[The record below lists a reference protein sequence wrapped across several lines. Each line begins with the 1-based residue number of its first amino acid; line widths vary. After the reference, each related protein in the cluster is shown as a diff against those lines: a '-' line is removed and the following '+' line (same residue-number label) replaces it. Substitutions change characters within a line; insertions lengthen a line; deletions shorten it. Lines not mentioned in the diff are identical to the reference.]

1 MERQA
6 GHGTKRFDD
15 HGTDGEGR
23 DEVGIHHVDM
33 DEVGMRL
40 HQLYLVGEVR
50 EVRREDRGG
59 QLAHVAGF

>member
-6 GHGTKRFDD
+6 GHGSEGFDH

-23 DEVGIHHVDM
+23 DEVGVHHVDV
-33 DEVGMRL
+33 DEVGMGL

-59 QLAHVAGF
+59 QLAHDAGL